1 MKKAL
6 SVILCIIALILGLAA
21 WFLLPYAVLY
31 VRSKVETNQLRTE
44 IIEYVLE
51 NKDQIEVT
59 ETRQTFHYASTGLAI
74 GGVEYGYYYD
84 AEDRFERKDEPYRNG
99 YRTDGYPD
107 DPTDW
112 YYTERICENWFYYEV
127 HDG

>member
-1 MKKAL
+1 MLLAILAGLLLVTVPFWGAL
-6 SVILCIIALILGLAA
+6 VYGKIENRVICRE
-21 WFLLPYAVLY
+21 V
-31 VRSKVETNQLRTE
+31 TN
-44 IIEYVLE
+44 YVLE
-51 NKDQIEVT
+51 NRDSIVVIDDHQPFVYKT
-59 ETRQTFHYASTGLAI
+59 TGMVSA
-74 GGVEYGYYYD
+74 GVEYGYYFD
-84 AEDRFERKDEPYRNG
+84 AENEFVMKGMSYRNG

>member
-1 MKKAL
+1 MKKML
-6 SVILCIIALILGLAA
+6 LPILTGLILITAPFWVVFVYGKLEN
-21 WFLLPYAVLY
+21 
-31 VRSKVETNQLRTE
+31 RMMRKEITE
-44 IIEYVLE
+44 FVLE
-51 NKDQIEVT
+51 NKDQIKVT
-59 ETRQTFHYASTGLAI
+59 ETNQTFPYSYTGLAI

-84 AEDRFERKDEPYRNG
+84 SEDQFERKDEPYRNG

-107 DPTDW
+107 EPTDW

>member
-1 MKKAL
+1 MKKML
-6 SVILCIIALILGLAA
+6 LPILAGLILITAPFGVA
-21 WFLLPYAVLY
+21 FVYGKIEN
-31 VRSKVETNQLRTE
+31 RMMRKEITE
-44 IIEYVLE
+44 FVLE
-51 NKDQIEVT
+51 NKDQIKVT
-59 ETRQTFHYASTGLAI
+59 ETNQTFPYAYTGLAI

-84 AEDRFERKDEPYRNG
+84 ADDRFEMKGTPYRNG
-99 YRTDGYPD
+99 FRVDGYPD

>member
-1 MKKAL
+1 MKKVL
-6 SVILCIIALILGLAA
+6 SIILCIVALLMGVAA
-21 WFLLPYAVLY
+21 WLLAPYAVIAIWG
-31 VRSKVETNQLRTE
+31 RIEDSCLRNE

-59 ETRQTFHYASTGLAI
+59 ETRQTFPYAYTGLAI
-74 GGVEYGYYYD
+74 AGVEYGYYYD
-84 AEDRFERKDEPYRNG
+84 AEDRFEMKGTPYRNG
-99 YRTDGYPD
+99 FRRHGYPD
-107 DPTDW
+107 EPTDW

>member
-1 MKKAL
+1 MKKMLLAILAGLLLVTVPFWGAL
-6 SVILCIIALILGLAA
+6 VYGKIENRVICRE
-21 WFLLPYAVLY
+21 V
-31 VRSKVETNQLRTE
+31 TN
-44 IIEYVLE
+44 YVLE
-51 NKDQIEVT
+51 NRDSIVVIDDHQSFVYKT
-59 ETRQTFHYASTGLAI
+59 TGMVSA
-74 GGVEYGYYYD
+74 GVEYGYYFD
-84 AEDRFERKDEPYRNG
+84 AENEFVMKGMLYRNG

>member
-1 MKKAL
+1 MKKMLLAILAGLLLATVPFWGAL
-6 SVILCIIALILGLAA
+6 VYGKIENRVICRE
-21 WFLLPYAVLY
+21 V
-31 VRSKVETNQLRTE
+31 TN
-44 IIEYVLE
+44 YVLE
-51 NKDQIEVT
+51 NRDSIVVIDDHQSFVYKT
-59 ETRQTFHYASTGLAI
+59 TGTVSA
-74 GGVEYGYYYD
+74 GVEYGYYFN
-84 AEDRFERKDEPYRNG
+84 AENKFAMKGMSYRNG

>member
-1 MKKAL
+1 MKKM
-6 SVILCIIALILGLAA
+6 
-21 WFLLPYAVLY
+21 LLPILAGFFLITAPYWIGFIH
-31 VRSKVETNQLRTE
+31 REIETRTMWKE
-44 IIEYVLE
+44 VTEYVLE

-59 ETRQTFHYASTGLAI
+59 ETRQIFPYAYTGLAI
-74 GGVEYGYYYD
+74 AGVEYGYYYD
-84 AEDRFERKDEPYRNG
+84 AEDQFEMEDDPYRNG

-112 YYTERICENWFYYEV
+112 YYTVRICENWFYYEV

>member
-1 MKKAL
+1 MKKML
-6 SVILCIIALILGLAA
+6 VPILAGFFLITS
-21 WFLLPYAVLY
+21 PYWIGFVH
-31 VRSKVETNQLRTE
+31 REIETRTIHKE
-44 IIEYVLE
+44 VTEYVLE

-59 ETRQTFHYASTGLAI
+59 ESRQIFPYTYTGLAI
-74 GGVEYGYYYD
+74 AGVEYGYYYD
-84 AEDRFERKDEPYRNG
+84 AEDRFARKDEPYRNG
-99 YRTDGYPD
+99 YRTVGYPD

>member
-6 SVILCIIALILGLAA
+6 LIVLVV
-21 WFLLPYAVLY
+21 LLLISAPFWGAFVYG
-31 VRSKVETNQLRTE
+31 K
-44 IIEYVLE
+44 IENRIMCREVSNYVLE
-51 NKDQIEVT
+51 NKDSIEVT
-59 ETRQTFHYASTGLAI
+59 ENYLNFVYKTTGTVSA
-74 GGVEYGYYYD
+74 GVEYGYYYD
-84 AEDRFERKDEPYRNG
+84 AHDQFAMNG
-99 YRTDGYPD
+99 NPCRDGIRVDGYPD